1 MATHGVLNVR
11 QARNTRGEDLSRR
24 LPIGTPVGQNSGAA
38 RGPRQ
43 ECSRAV
49 QEERARREREDRI
62 LRLLP
67 LVKRMAMQMRGRLP
81 LHVELDDLVGTGV
94 LGLVDAVHKFDSRK
108 DVKLESYARHRIRG
122 AMIDGLRSVDC
133 ASRDMRKKEKAAETV
148 YRSLEAKLGRGPSN
162 AEMAEAQGITLAM
175 WYRTVRELQT
185 VGFDW
190 LRPVNS
196 VGVKEFRE
204 LGGESLP
211 ADGRN
216 NQFDRCY
223 RREQRDLLDQAL
235 RRLPERDQEI
245 VQLYYHHDLTMR
257 QIGSRLG
264 IDESRVSQLH
274 AAALARLRLRVND
287 MVCFPRPPLPRPS
300 W

>member
-11 QARNTRGEDLSRR
+11 RDGNTGGEDLSRG
-24 LPIGTPVGQNSGAA
+24 LSIGTRDGRNSGAA

-43 ECSRAV
+43 ECARAG

-81 LHVELDDLVGTGV
+81 LHVELDDLVGNGV
-94 LGLVDAVHKFDSRK
+94 LGLVDAVQKFDSRK
-108 DVKLESYARHRIRG
+108 EVKLESYARHRIRG
-122 AMIDGLRSVDC
+122 AMLDGLRSVDC
-133 ASRDMRKKEKAAETV
+133 ASRDMRKKEKKAERV
-148 YRSLEAKLGRGPSN
+148 YRSLEAKLGRAPSN
-162 AEMAEAQGITLAM
+162 AEMAEALGITLAM
-175 WYRTVRELQT
+175 WYRTVRELQG

-196 VGVKEFRE
+196 VEVKEIRE
-204 LGGESLP
+204 TGGESLP
-211 ADGRN
+211 ASGRD

-223 RREQRDLLDQAL
+223 RREQRDLLDRAL

-245 VQLYYHHDLTMR
+245 VQLYYHHDLTMG

-287 MVCFPRPPLPRPS
+287 MVCFPRPAVPRPS